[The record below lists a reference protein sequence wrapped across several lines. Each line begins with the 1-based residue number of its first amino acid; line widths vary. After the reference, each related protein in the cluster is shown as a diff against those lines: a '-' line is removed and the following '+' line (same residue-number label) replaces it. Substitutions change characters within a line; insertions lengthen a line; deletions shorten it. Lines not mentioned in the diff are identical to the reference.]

1 MFGSFPQEDFE
12 IVSAEG
18 ESRGKVKGIFSS
30 KSITIP
36 NADAIIM
43 VGDELRRRIQN
54 GTEEVYEVVDPVF
67 YATHHTIPAHFQV
80 KIRRKG
86 IFEPGRGGNYTIHVA
101 GANSRVNINSSDS
114 SLNVVSE
121 NRLFQ
126 DMRTAIAAQVEDSE
140 QKAILL
146 SKVAA
151 LEAAGS
157 DKSSFLRGYQDL
169 MANAANHMTVL
180 APFLPMLAQMLG

>member
-12 IVSAEG
+12 VVSAEG

-30 KSITIP
+30 KSIAVP
-36 NADAIIM
+36 NANAVILA
-43 VGDELRRRIQN
+43 GDEMRRRIQN
-54 GTEEVYEVVDPVF
+54 GTEEVYEVIDPVF
-67 YATHHTIPAHFQV
+67 YAAHHTIPAHFQV

-86 IFEPGRGGNYTIHVA
+86 VFEPGRGGNYTIHVA
-101 GANSRVNINSSDS
+101 GPNSRVNINSSDS
-114 SLNVVSE
+114 STNVVSQS
-121 NRLFQ
+121 RLFQ
-126 DMRTAIAAQVEDSE
+126 DIRTAITAQVAEE
-140 QKAILL
+140 QDKAMLL
-146 SKVAA
+146 SKIDA

-157 DKSSFLRGYQDL
+157 DNAAFLQRYQDL

>member
-12 IVSAEG
+12 VVSAEG

-30 KSITIP
+30 KSIAIP
-36 NADAIIM
+36 NADAVIM

-67 YATHHTIPAHFQV
+67 YAKHHTIPAHFQV

-101 GANSRVNINSSDS
+101 GANSRVNINSSDRS
-114 SLNVVSE
+114 QNIVSD

-126 DMRTAIAAQVEDSE
+126 DMRTAIAAHVAETE
-140 QKAILL
+140 ERAMLL
-146 SKVAA
+146 SKIDA

-157 DKSSFLRGYQDL
+157 DNAAFLQRYQDL